1 MKKIL
6 LMLVA
11 LIATSFSAMAEDIYI
26 VAGSE
31 ELCGTAWDCTDLNN
45 KMTDNG
51 DGTYSKTFTNVAAMN
66 GYQFKVTKNGTEWY
80 GDEDGNNI
88 SFNVTTACD
97 VTITF
102 NATTLK
108 STVTGTGVQAY
119 VFNVEKV
126 IAVGNGAGAWLNG
139 VNWDPNADANKMTQV
154 ADKVYEISFD
164 NVPVGED
171 YMVKFATNGTWTD
184 NFGGIFEASG
194 KESDAMYNSGN
205 ITFNLE
211 KAGTVK
217 LRLDLSKF
225 DYATRTG
232 AKFVVT
238 LPGSEPAELTYF
250 MKHPW
255 GGADWTWKPMEENTD
270 EHKAVITIDSDGNII
285 DIEYGYYVRAE
296 YGGVEAAYLNTA
308 ASDEG
313 ASEKTIM
320 SMYNP
325 KKSEAC
331 YFSYYPSYDMLIVL
345 PASVADM
352 DIKLDPEPG
361 QYTGP
366 VNVKVNFINRTEP
379 LDYIKYSLNDGKK
392 MGGEKMV
399 YDENTGITLSESTRL
414 TVYVKLQRCSEEME
428 LGGDYVIEESTGIS
442 DATVSRVPAVKKIE
456 NGQVIIEHNGK
467 KFTATG
473 AQIK

>member
-31 ELCGTAWDCTDLNN
+31 ELCGTVWDGTDHNN

-51 DGTYSKTFTNVAAMN
+51 DGTYSKTFTNVAAKN
-66 GYQFKVTKNGTEWY
+66 GYQFKVVKNGVEWY
-80 GDEDGNNI
+80 GDEADNNI
-88 SFNVTTACD
+88 TFNVTTACD

-102 NATTLK
+102 NATTFK

-126 IAVGNGAGAWLNG
+126 VAVGNGVGAWLNG
-139 VNWDPNADANKMTQV
+139 AAWDPNADANKMTQV
-154 ADKVYEISFD
+154 ADKVYEITFD
-164 NVPVGED
+164 NVPVDEG
-171 YMVKFATNGTWTD
+171 YMVKFVTNGSWAD
-184 NFGGIFEASG
+184 NFGGFFEASG

-232 AKFVVT
+232 AKFVIT

-255 GGADWTWKPMEENTD
+255 GGGEWTWKPMAKNT
-270 EHKAVITIDSDGNII
+270 EKKFAMLDG
-285 DIEYGYYVRAE
+285 DGEVAE
-296 YGGVEAAYLNTA
+296 YGWVVNGKWGDNGVSINAKEDDTNSKWIAEPHTFSTPQLGE
-308 ASDEG
+308 D
-313 ASEKTIM
+313 
-320 SMYNP
+320 
-325 KKSEAC
+325 C
-331 YFSYYPSYDMLIVL
+331 RFFYFPEIQDFVIVIPERWAKAEVSFD
-345 PASVADM
+345 PA
-352 DIKLDPEPG
+352 PG
-361 QYTGP
+361 EYTGP
-366 VNVKVNFINRTEP
+366 LTVRVKCQNIPCEISNITYFLNDNNDELLYDDAKGIVLTESTNLAAFVNFA
-379 LDYIKYSLNDGKK
+379 DGS
-392 MGGEKMV
+392 
-399 YDENTGITLSESTRL
+399 TLTA
-414 TVYVKLQRCSEEME
+414 VGK
-428 LGGDYVIEESTGIS
+428 YVITTPTGVNDITTT
-442 DATVSRVPAVKKIE
+442 ANTKAQKVIE
-456 NGQVIIEHNGK
+456 NGQVLIIKDGK
-467 KFTATG
+467 KYNLLG
-473 AQIK
+473 NQVK

>member
-26 VAGSE
+26 VAGSGD
-31 ELCGTAWDCTDLNN
+31 LCGTSWDGTDLNN

-51 DGTYSKTFTNVAAMN
+51 DGTYSKTFTNVAVMN
-66 GYQFKVTKNGTEWY
+66 GYQFKVAKNGEEWY
-80 GDEDGNNI
+80 GDEAGNNI
-88 SFNVTTACD
+88 TFNVTTACD

-102 NATTLK
+102 NTTTFK

-126 IAVGNGAGAWLNG
+126 VAVGNGVGAWLNG
-139 VNWDPNADANKMTQV
+139 AAWDPNADANKMTQV
-154 ADKVYEISFD
+154 ADKVYEIAFD
-164 NVPVGED
+164 NVPVDEG
-171 YMVKFATNGTWTD
+171 YMVKFVTNGSWTD
-184 NFGGIFEASG
+184 NFGGFFEASG

-255 GGADWTWKPMEENTD
+255 GGGEWTWKPMAKNT
-270 EHKAVITIDSDGNII
+270 EKKFAMLDG
-285 DIEYGYYVRAE
+285 DGEVAE
-296 YGGVEAAYLNTA
+296 YGWIVNGKWGNNGVSINAKEDDTNSKWIAEPHTFSTPQLGE
-308 ASDEG
+308 D
-313 ASEKTIM
+313 
-320 SMYNP
+320 
-325 KKSEAC
+325 C
-331 YFSYYPSYDMLIVL
+331 RFFYFPEIQDFVIVIPERWAKAEVSFD
-345 PASVADM
+345 PASG
-352 DIKLDPEPG
+352 E
-361 QYTGP
+361 YTGP
-366 VNVKVNFINRTEP
+366 LTVRVKCQNIPCEISNITYFLNDNNDELLYDDAKGIVLTESTNLAAFVNFADGSTLTAVGKYVITTPTGVNDITTTANTKAQKVIDNGQV
-379 LDYIKYSLNDGKK
+379 LIIKDGKK
-392 MGGEKMV
+392 YNLLG
-399 YDENTGITLSESTRL
+399 NQ
-414 TVYVKLQRCSEEME
+414 VK
-428 LGGDYVIEESTGIS
+428 
-442 DATVSRVPAVKKIE
+442 
-456 NGQVIIEHNGK
+456 
-467 KFTATG
+467 
-473 AQIK
+473 

>member
-31 ELCGTAWDCTDLNN
+31 ELCGTVWDGTDHNN

-66 GYQFKVTKNGTEWY
+66 GYQFKVVKNGVEWY
-80 GDEDGNNI
+80 GDEADNNI
-88 SFNVTTACD
+88 TFNVTTACD

-102 NATTLK
+102 NATTFK

-126 IAVGNGAGAWLNG
+126 VAVGNGVGAWLNG
-139 VNWDPNADANKMTQV
+139 VEWDVNADANKMTQV
-154 ADKVYEISFD
+154 ADKVYEIAFD
-164 NVPVGED
+164 NVPVDEG
-171 YMVKFATNGTWTD
+171 YMVKFVTNGSWAD
-184 NFGGIFEASG
+184 NFGGFFEASG
-194 KESDAMYNSGN
+194 KESDAMYNSAN

-255 GGADWTWKPMEENTD
+255 GGGEWTWKPMAKNT
-270 EHKAVITIDSDGNII
+270 EKKFAMLDG
-285 DIEYGYYVRAE
+285 DGEVAE
-296 YGGVEAAYLNTA
+296 YGWIVNGKWGNNGVSINAKEDDTNSKWIAEPHTF
-308 ASDEG
+308 S
-313 ASEKTIM
+313 
-320 SMYNP
+320 NP
-325 KKSEAC
+325 QLGEDC
-331 YFSYYPSYDMLIVL
+331 RFFYFPEIQDFVIVIPERWAKVETSFD
-345 PASVADM
+345 PA
-352 DIKLDPEPG
+352 PG
-361 QYTGP
+361 EYTGP
-366 VNVKVNFINRTEP
+366 LTVRVKCQNIPCEISNITYFLNDNNDELLYDDAKGIVLTESTNLAAFVNFA
-379 LDYIKYSLNDGKK
+379 DGS
-392 MGGEKMV
+392 
-399 YDENTGITLSESTRL
+399 TLTA
-414 TVYVKLQRCSEEME
+414 VGK
-428 LGGDYVIEESTGIS
+428 YVITTPTGVNDITTT
-442 DATVSRVPAVKKIE
+442 ANTKAQKVIE
-456 NGQVIIEHNGK
+456 NGQVLIIKDGK
-467 KFTATG
+467 KYNLLG
-473 AQIK
+473 NQVK

>member
-1 MKKIL
+1 MWL
-6 LMLVA
+6 LA
-11 LIATSFSAMAEDIYI
+11 PTSFKVVKKSQ
-26 VAGSE
+26 
-31 ELCGTAWDCTDLNN
+31 
-45 KMTDNG
+45 NG
-51 DGTYSKTFTNVAAMN
+51 EQEWIGNADGTNVVFSVAS
-66 GYQFKVTKNGTEWY
+66 V
-80 GDEDGNNI
+80 
-88 SFNVTTACD
+88 CD

-102 NATTLK
+102 NPFDY
-108 STVTGTGVQAY
+108 SITVTGSGVQAY

-184 NFGGIFEASG
+184 NFGGFFEASG
-194 KESDAMYNSGN
+194 KESDAIYNSGN

-225 DYATRTG
+225 DYATHTG
-232 AKFVVT
+232 AKFVIT

-255 GGADWTWKPMEENTD
+255 GGADWTWKPMEKNTD
-270 EHKAVITIDSDGNII
+270 EHKALITIDSENNSI
-285 DIEYGYYVRAE
+285 DIDYGYYVRAE

-320 SMYNP
+320 SMYDP

-331 YFSYYPSYDMLIVL
+331 YFSYFPSCDMLIVL

-379 LDYIKYSLNDGKK
+379 LDYIKYSLN
-392 MGGEKMV
+392 GGEKMV
-399 YDENTGITLSESTRL
+399 YDENTGITISESTSL
-414 TVYVKLQRCSEEME
+414 IVYVKLQRCSGEMV

>member
-31 ELCGTAWDCTDLNN
+31 ELCGTVWDGTDHNN

-66 GYQFKVTKNGTEWY
+66 GYQFKVVKNGVEWY
-80 GDEDGNNI
+80 GDEADNNI
-88 SFNVTTACD
+88 TFNVTTACD

-102 NATTLK
+102 NATTFK

-126 IAVGNGAGAWLNG
+126 IAVGNGVGAWLNG
-139 VNWDPNADANKMTQV
+139 ASWAVDADANKMTQV

-164 NVPVGED
+164 NVPVDEG
-171 YMVKFATNGTWTD
+171 YMVKFVTNGSWAD
-184 NFGGIFEASG
+184 NFGGFFEASG
-194 KESDAMYNSGN
+194 KESDAMYNSAN

-255 GGADWTWKPMEENTD
+255 GGADWTWKPMAKNT
-270 EHKAVITIDSDGNII
+270 EKKFAMLDG
-285 DIEYGYYVRAE
+285 DGEVAE
-296 YGGVEAAYLNTA
+296 YGWIVNGKWGDNGVSINAKEDDTNSKWIAEPHTFSTPQLGE
-308 ASDEG
+308 D
-313 ASEKTIM
+313 
-320 SMYNP
+320 
-325 KKSEAC
+325 C
-331 YFSYYPSYDMLIVL
+331 RFFYFPEIQDFVIVIPERWAKVETSFD
-345 PASVADM
+345 PA
-352 DIKLDPEPG
+352 PG
-361 QYTGP
+361 EYTGP
-366 VNVKVNFINRTEP
+366 LTVRVKCQNIPCEISNITYILNDNNDELLYDDAKGIVLTESTNLAAFVNFA
-379 LDYIKYSLNDGKK
+379 DGS
-392 MGGEKMV
+392 
-399 YDENTGITLSESTRL
+399 TLTA
-414 TVYVKLQRCSEEME
+414 VGK
-428 LGGDYVIEESTGIS
+428 YVITTPTGVNDITTT
-442 DATVSRVPAVKKIE
+442 ATTTKAQKVIE
-456 NGQVIIEHNGK
+456 NGQVLIIKDGK
-467 KFTATG
+467 KYNLLG
-473 AQIK
+473 NQVK

>member
-31 ELCGTAWDCTDLNN
+31 ELCGTVWDGTDLNN

-51 DGTYSKTFTNVAAMN
+51 DGTYSKTFTNVAVKN
-66 GYQFKVTKNGTEWY
+66 GYQFKVVKNSTEWY
-80 GDEDGNNI
+80 GDEADNNI
-88 SFNVTTACD
+88 TFNVTTACD

-102 NATTLK
+102 NATTFK

-126 IAVGNGAGAWLNG
+126 VAVGNGVGAWLNG
-139 VNWDPNADANKMTQV
+139 ADWVVDADANKMTQV

-164 NVPVGED
+164 NVPVSEED
-171 YMVKFATNGTWTD
+171 YMVKFATNGSWAD

-211 KAGTVK
+211 KAGTVT

-255 GGADWTWKPMEENTD
+255 GGGDWTWKPMVKNTD
-270 EHKAVITIDSDGNII
+270 KKFAMLDG
-285 DIEYGYYVRAE
+285 DGEVAE
-296 YGGVEAAYLNTA
+296 YGWIVNGKWGDNGVSINAKEDDTNSKWIAEPHTFSTPQLGE
-308 ASDEG
+308 D
-313 ASEKTIM
+313 
-320 SMYNP
+320 
-325 KKSEAC
+325 C
-331 YFSYYPSYDMLIVL
+331 RFFYFPEHRDIVAVIPERWAKVETSFD
-345 PASVADM
+345 PA
-352 DIKLDPEPG
+352 PG
-361 QYTGP
+361 EYTGP
-366 VNVKVNFINRTEP
+366 LTVRVKCQNIPCEISNITYFLNDNNDELLYDDAKGIVLTESTNLAAFVNFA
-379 LDYIKYSLNDGKK
+379 DGS
-392 MGGEKMV
+392 
-399 YDENTGITLSESTRL
+399 TLTA
-414 TVYVKLQRCSEEME
+414 VGK
-428 LGGDYVIEESTGIS
+428 YVITTPTGVNDITTT
-442 DATVSRVPAVKKIE
+442 ATTKAQKVIE
-456 NGQVIIEHNGK
+456 NGQVLIIKDGK
-467 KFTATG
+467 KYNLLG
-473 AQIK
+473 NQVK

>member
-80 GDEDGNNI
+80 GDEAGNNI
-88 SFNVTTACD
+88 TFNVTTACD

-108 STVTGTGVQAY
+108 STVTVSGVQAY

-139 VNWDPNADANKMTQV
+139 ANWDVNADVNKMTEV

-171 YMVKFATNGTWTD
+171 YMVKFATNGTWAD
-184 NFGGIFEASG
+184 NFGGFFEASG

-232 AKFVVT
+232 AKFVIT

-379 LDYIKYSLNDGKK
+379 LDYIKYSLNDG
-392 MGGEKMV
+392 EKMV
-399 YDENTGITLSESTRL
+399 YDENTGITLSESTSL
-414 TVYVKLQRCSEEME
+414 TVYLKLQRWSQEVI
-428 LGGDYVIEESTGIS
+428 LGGDYVIEEASGIS

>member
-31 ELCGTAWDCTDLNN
+31 ELCGTVWDGTDHNN

-66 GYQFKVTKNGTEWY
+66 GYQFKVVKNGVEWY
-80 GDEDGNNI
+80 GDEADNNI
-88 SFNVTTACD
+88 TFNVTTACD

-102 NATTLK
+102 NATTFK

-126 IAVGNGAGAWLNG
+126 VAVGNGVGAWLNG
-139 VNWDPNADANKMTQV
+139 AAWDPNADANKMTQV
-154 ADKVYEISFD
+154 ADKVYEIAFD
-164 NVPVGED
+164 NVPVDEG
-171 YMVKFATNGTWTD
+171 YMVKFVTNGSWAD
-184 NFGGIFEASG
+184 NFGGFFEASG
-194 KESDAMYNSGN
+194 KESDAMYNSAN

-211 KAGTVK
+211 KSGTVK

-255 GGADWTWKPMEENTD
+255 GGGEWTWKPMAKNT
-270 EHKAVITIDSDGNII
+270 EKKFAMTDG
-285 DIEYGYYVRAE
+285 DGEVAE
-296 YGGVEAAYLNTA
+296 YGWIVNGKWGNNGVSINAKEDDTNSKWIAEPHTFSTPQLGE
-308 ASDEG
+308 D
-313 ASEKTIM
+313 
-320 SMYNP
+320 
-325 KKSEAC
+325 C
-331 YFSYYPSYDMLIVL
+331 RFFYFPEIQDFVIVIPERWAKVETSFD
-345 PASVADM
+345 PA
-352 DIKLDPEPG
+352 PG
-361 QYTGP
+361 EYTGP
-366 VNVKVNFINRTEP
+366 LTVRVKCQNIPCEISNITYVLNDNNDELLYDDAKGIVLTESTNLAAFVNFA
-379 LDYIKYSLNDGKK
+379 DGS
-392 MGGEKMV
+392 
-399 YDENTGITLSESTRL
+399 TLTA
-414 TVYVKLQRCSEEME
+414 VGK
-428 LGGDYVIEESTGIS
+428 YVITTPTGVNDITTT
-442 DATVSRVPAVKKIE
+442 ANTKAQKVIE
-456 NGQVIIEHNGK
+456 NGQVLIIKDGK
-467 KFTATG
+467 KYNLLG
-473 AQIK
+473 NQVK

>member
-31 ELCGTAWDCTDLNN
+31 ELCGTVWDGTDHNN

-66 GYQFKVTKNGTEWY
+66 GYQFKVVKNGVEWY
-80 GDEDGNNI
+80 GDEADNNI
-88 SFNVTTACD
+88 TFNVTTACD

-102 NATTLK
+102 NATTFK

-126 IAVGNGAGAWLNG
+126 VAVGNGVGAWLNG
-139 VNWDPNADANKMTQV
+139 ANWDPNADANKMTQV
-154 ADKVYEISFD
+154 ADKVYEIAFD
-164 NVPVGED
+164 NVPVDEG
-171 YMVKFATNGTWTD
+171 YMVKFVTNGSWAD
-184 NFGGIFEASG
+184 NFGGFFEASG
-194 KESDAMYNSGN
+194 KESDAMYNSAN

-255 GGADWTWKPMEENTD
+255 GGGEWAWKPMAKNT
-270 EHKAVITIDSDGNII
+270 EKKFAMLDG
-285 DIEYGYYVRAE
+285 DGEVAE
-296 YGGVEAAYLNTA
+296 YGWIVNGKWGNNGVSINAKEDDTNSKWIAKPHTTFNPQLGEDCRFIYFPQT
-308 ASDEG
+308 SD
-313 ASEKTIM
+313 
-320 SMYNP
+320 
-325 KKSEAC
+325 
-331 YFSYYPSYDMLIVL
+331 DVIVIPERVTNAEVSFD
-345 PASVADM
+345 PA
-352 DIKLDPEPG
+352 PG
-361 QYTGP
+361 EYTGP
-366 VNVKVNFINRTEP
+366 LTVRVKYNNLPGEISNITYFLNNNNDELLYDDAKGIVLTESTNLVAFVNFT
-379 LDYIKYSLNDGKK
+379 DGN
-392 MGGEKMV
+392 V
-399 YDENTGITLSESTRL
+399 LS
-414 TVYVKLQRCSEEME
+414 VVGK
-428 LGGDYVIEESTGIS
+428 YVITMPTGVNDITT
-442 DATVSRVPAVKKIE
+442 ATTTKAQKVIE
-456 NGQVIIEHNGK
+456 NGQVLIIKDGK
-467 KFTATG
+467 KYNLLG
-473 AQIK
+473 NQVK

>member
-31 ELCGTAWDCTDLNN
+31 ELCGTVWDGTDLNN

-66 GYQFKVTKNGTEWY
+66 GYQFKVVKNSVEWY
-80 GDEDGNNI
+80 GDEADNNI
-88 SFNVTTACD
+88 TFNVTTACD

-102 NATTLK
+102 NATTFK

-126 IAVGNGAGAWLNG
+126 VAVGNGVGAWLNG
-139 VNWDPNADANKMTQV
+139 VEWDVNADANKMTQV

-164 NVPVGED
+164 NVPVDEG
-171 YMVKFATNGTWTD
+171 YMVKFVTNGSWAD

-211 KAGTVK
+211 KAGTVT

-238 LPGSEPAELTYF
+238 LPGSEPAEPTYF

-255 GGADWTWKPMEENTD
+255 GGADWTWKPMAKNT
-270 EHKAVITIDSDGNII
+270 EKKFAMLDG
-285 DIEYGYYVRAE
+285 DGEVAE
-296 YGGVEAAYLNTA
+296 YGWIVNGKWGDNGVSINAKEDDTNSKWIAEPHTFSTPQLGE
-308 ASDEG
+308 D
-313 ASEKTIM
+313 
-320 SMYNP
+320 
-325 KKSEAC
+325 C
-331 YFSYYPSYDMLIVL
+331 RFFYFPEIQDFVIVIPERWAKVETSFD
-345 PASVADM
+345 PA
-352 DIKLDPEPG
+352 PG
-361 QYTGP
+361 EYTGP
-366 VNVKVNFINRTEP
+366 LTVRVKCQNAPCEISKITYFLNDNNDELLYDDAKGIVLTESTNLAAFVNFA
-379 LDYIKYSLNDGKK
+379 DGS
-392 MGGEKMV
+392 
-399 YDENTGITLSESTRL
+399 TLTA
-414 TVYVKLQRCSEEME
+414 VGK
-428 LGGDYVIEESTGIS
+428 YVITTPTGVNDITTT
-442 DATVSRVPAVKKIE
+442 ATTKAQKVIE
-456 NGQVIIEHNGK
+456 NGQVLIIKDGK
-467 KFTATG
+467 KYNLLG
-473 AQIK
+473 NQVK

>member
-31 ELCGTAWDCTDLNN
+31 ELCGTVWDGTDHNN

-66 GYQFKVTKNGTEWY
+66 GYQFKVVKNGVEWY
-80 GDEDGNNI
+80 GDEADNNI
-88 SFNVTTACD
+88 TFNVTTACD

-102 NATTLK
+102 NTTTFK

-126 IAVGNGAGAWLNG
+126 VAVGNGVGAWLNG
-139 VNWDPNADANKMTQV
+139 AAWDPNADANKMTQV
-154 ADKVYEISFD
+154 ADKVYEIAFD
-164 NVPVGED
+164 NVPVDEG
-171 YMVKFATNGTWTD
+171 YMVKFVTNGSWAD
-184 NFGGIFEASG
+184 NFGGFFEASG

-255 GGADWTWKPMEENTD
+255 GGGEWTWKPMAKNT
-270 EHKAVITIDSDGNII
+270 EKKFAMLDG
-285 DIEYGYYVRAE
+285 DGEVAE
-296 YGGVEAAYLNTA
+296 YGWIVNGKWGNNGVSINAKEDDTNSKWIAEPHTFSTPQLGE
-308 ASDEG
+308 D
-313 ASEKTIM
+313 
-320 SMYNP
+320 
-325 KKSEAC
+325 C
-331 YFSYYPSYDMLIVL
+331 RFFYFPEIQDFVIVIPERWAKVETSFD
-345 PASVADM
+345 PA
-352 DIKLDPEPG
+352 PG
-361 QYTGP
+361 EYTGP
-366 VNVKVNFINRTEP
+366 LTVRVKCQNIPCEISNITYVLNDNNDELLYDDAKGIVLTESTNLAAFVNFA
-379 LDYIKYSLNDGKK
+379 DGS
-392 MGGEKMV
+392 
-399 YDENTGITLSESTRL
+399 TLTA
-414 TVYVKLQRCSEEME
+414 VGK
-428 LGGDYVIEESTGIS
+428 YVITTPTGVNDITTT
-442 DATVSRVPAVKKIE
+442 ANTKAQKVIE
-456 NGQVIIEHNGK
+456 NGQVLIIKDGK
-467 KFTATG
+467 KYNLLG
-473 AQIK
+473 NQVK

>member
-31 ELCGTAWDCTDLNN
+31 ELCGTVWDGTDHNN

-66 GYQFKVTKNGTEWY
+66 GYQFKVVKNGVEWY
-80 GDEDGNNI
+80 GDEADNNI
-88 SFNVTTACD
+88 TFNVTTACD

-102 NATTLK
+102 NATTFK

-126 IAVGNGAGAWLNG
+126 VAVGNGVGAWLNDAA
-139 VNWDPNADANKMTQV
+139 WDPNADANKMTQV
-154 ADKVYEISFD
+154 ADKVYEITFD
-164 NVPVGED
+164 NVPVDEG
-171 YMVKFATNGTWTD
+171 YMVKFVTNGSWAD
-184 NFGGIFEASG
+184 NFGGFFEASG
-194 KESDAMYNSGN
+194 KESDAMYNSAN

-255 GGADWTWKPMEENTD
+255 GGADWAWKPMAKNT
-270 EHKAVITIDSDGNII
+270 EKKFAMLDG
-285 DIEYGYYVRAE
+285 DGEVAE
-296 YGGVEAAYLNTA
+296 YGWIVNGKWGNNGVSINAKEDDTNSKWIAKPHTTFNPQLGEDCRFIYFPQT
-308 ASDEG
+308 SD
-313 ASEKTIM
+313 
-320 SMYNP
+320 
-325 KKSEAC
+325 
-331 YFSYYPSYDMLIVL
+331 DVIVIPERVTNAEVSFD
-345 PASVADM
+345 PA
-352 DIKLDPEPG
+352 PG
-361 QYTGP
+361 EYTGP
-366 VNVKVNFINRTEP
+366 LTVRVKYNNLPGEISNITYFLNNNNDELLYDDAKGIVLTESTNLVAFVNFT
-379 LDYIKYSLNDGKK
+379 DGN
-392 MGGEKMV
+392 V
-399 YDENTGITLSESTRL
+399 LS
-414 TVYVKLQRCSEEME
+414 VVGK
-428 LGGDYVIEESTGIS
+428 YVITMPTGVNDITTT
-442 DATVSRVPAVKKIE
+442 ATTKAQKVIE
-456 NGQVIIEHNGK
+456 NGQVLIIKDGK
-467 KFTATG
+467 KYNLLG
-473 AQIK
+473 NQVK

>member
-31 ELCGTAWDCTDLNN
+31 ELCGTVWDGTDHNN

-66 GYQFKVTKNGTEWY
+66 GYQFKVVKNGVEWY
-80 GDEDGNNI
+80 GDEADNNI
-88 SFNVTTACD
+88 TFNVTTACD

-102 NATTLK
+102 NATTFK

-126 IAVGNGAGAWLNG
+126 VAVGNGVGAWLNG
-139 VNWDPNADANKMTQV
+139 ANWDPNADANKMTQV
-154 ADKVYEISFD
+154 ADKVYEIAFD
-164 NVPVGED
+164 NVPVDEG
-171 YMVKFATNGTWTD
+171 YMVKFVTNGSWAD
-184 NFGGIFEASG
+184 NFGGFFEASG

-211 KAGTVK
+211 KAGTVT

-255 GGADWTWKPMEENTD
+255 GGGDWTWKPMAKNTD
-270 EHKAVITIDSDGNII
+270 KKFAMLDG
-285 DIEYGYYVRAE
+285 DGEVAE
-296 YGGVEAAYLNTA
+296 YGWIVNGKWGNNGVSINAKEDDTNSKWIAEPHTF
-308 ASDEG
+308 S
-313 ASEKTIM
+313 
-320 SMYNP
+320 NP
-325 KKSEAC
+325 QLGEDC
-331 YFSYYPSYDMLIVL
+331 RFFYFPEIQDFVIVIPERWAKVETSFD
-345 PASVADM
+345 PA
-352 DIKLDPEPG
+352 PG
-361 QYTGP
+361 EYTGP
-366 VNVKVNFINRTEP
+366 LTVRVKCQNIPCEISNITYFLNDNNDELLYDDAKGIVLTESTNLAAFVNFA
-379 LDYIKYSLNDGKK
+379 DGS
-392 MGGEKMV
+392 
-399 YDENTGITLSESTRL
+399 TLTA
-414 TVYVKLQRCSEEME
+414 VGK
-428 LGGDYVIEESTGIS
+428 YVITTPTGVNDITTT
-442 DATVSRVPAVKKIE
+442 ATTKAQKVIE
-456 NGQVIIEHNGK
+456 NGQVLIIKDGK
-467 KFTATG
+467 KYNLLG
-473 AQIK
+473 NQVK

>member
-31 ELCGTAWDCTDLNN
+31 ELCGTVWDGTDLNN

-51 DGTYSKTFTNVAAMN
+51 DGTYSKTFTNVAVKN
-66 GYQFKVTKNGTEWY
+66 GYQFKVVKNSTEWY
-80 GDEDGNNI
+80 GDEADNNI
-88 SFNVTTACD
+88 TFNVTTACD

-102 NATTLK
+102 NTTTFK

-126 IAVGNGAGAWLNG
+126 VAVGNGVGAWLNG
-139 VNWDPNADANKMTQV
+139 ADWVVDADANKMTQV

-164 NVPVGED
+164 NVPVGEED
-171 YMVKFATNGTWTD
+171 YMVKFATNGSWAD

-211 KAGTVK
+211 KAGTVT

-255 GGADWTWKPMEENTD
+255 GGGDWTWKPMAKNTD
-270 EHKAVITIDSDGNII
+270 KKFAMLDG
-285 DIEYGYYVRAE
+285 DGEVAE
-296 YGGVEAAYLNTA
+296 YGWIVNGKWGDNGVSINAKEDDTNSKWIA
-308 ASDEG
+308 
-313 ASEKTIM
+313 
-320 SMYNP
+320 NP
-325 KKSEAC
+325 HTFSNPQLGEDC
-331 YFSYYPSYDMLIVL
+331 RFFYFPEIQDFVIVIPERWAKVETSFD
-345 PASVADM
+345 PA
-352 DIKLDPEPG
+352 PG
-361 QYTGP
+361 EYTGP
-366 VNVKVNFINRTEP
+366 LTVRVKCQNIPCEISNIKYFLNDNNDELLYDDAKGIVLTESTNLAAFVNFA
-379 LDYIKYSLNDGKK
+379 DGS
-392 MGGEKMV
+392 
-399 YDENTGITLSESTRL
+399 TLTA
-414 TVYVKLQRCSEEME
+414 VGK
-428 LGGDYVIEESTGIS
+428 YVITTPTGVNDITTT
-442 DATVSRVPAVKKIE
+442 ATTNAQKVIE
-456 NGQVIIEHNGK
+456 NGQVLIIKDGK
-467 KFTATG
+467 KYNLLG
-473 AQIK
+473 NQVK

>member
-31 ELCGTAWDCTDLNN
+31 ELCGTVWDGTDLNN

-51 DGTYSKTFTNVAAMN
+51 DGTYSKTFTNVAVKN
-66 GYQFKVTKNGTEWY
+66 GYQFKVVKNSTEWY
-80 GDEDGNNI
+80 GDEADNNI
-88 SFNVTTACD
+88 TFNVTTACD

-102 NATTLK
+102 NATTFK

-126 IAVGNGAGAWLNG
+126 VAVGNGVGAWLNG
-139 VNWDPNADANKMTQV
+139 ADWVVDADANKMTQV

-164 NVPVGED
+164 NVPVGEED
-171 YMVKFATNGTWTD
+171 YMVKFATNGSWTD

-211 KAGTVK
+211 KAGTVT

-255 GGADWTWKPMEENTD
+255 GGADWAWKPMAKNT
-270 EHKAVITIDSDGNII
+270 EKKFAMLDG
-285 DIEYGYYVRAE
+285 DGEVAE
-296 YGGVEAAYLNTA
+296 YGWIVNGKWGNNGVSINAKEDDTNSKWIAEPHTF
-308 ASDEG
+308 S
-313 ASEKTIM
+313 
-320 SMYNP
+320 NP
-325 KKSEAC
+325 QLGEDC
-331 YFSYYPSYDMLIVL
+331 RFFYFPEIQDFVIVVPERWAKVETSFD
-345 PASVADM
+345 PA
-352 DIKLDPEPG
+352 PG
-361 QYTGP
+361 EYTGP
-366 VNVKVNFINRTEP
+366 LTVRVKCQNIPCEISNITYFLNDNNDELLYDDAKGIVLTESTNLAAFVNFA
-379 LDYIKYSLNDGKK
+379 DG
-392 MGGEKMV
+392 
-399 YDENTGITLSESTRL
+399 NTL
-414 TVYVKLQRCSEEME
+414 TAVGK
-428 LGGDYVIEESTGIS
+428 YVITTPTGVNDITTT
-442 DATVSRVPAVKKIE
+442 ATTKAQKVIE
-456 NGQVIIEHNGK
+456 NGQVLIIKDGK
-467 KFTATG
+467 KYNLLG
-473 AQIK
+473 NQVK

>member
-31 ELCGTAWDCTDLNN
+31 ELCGTVWDGTDHNN

-66 GYQFKVTKNGTEWY
+66 GYQFKVVKNGVEWY
-80 GDEDGNNI
+80 GDEADNNI
-88 SFNVTTACD
+88 TFNVTTACD

-102 NATTLK
+102 NATTFK

-126 IAVGNGAGAWLNG
+126 VAVGNGVGAWLNG
-139 VNWDPNADANKMTQV
+139 AAWDPNADANKMTQV
-154 ADKVYEISFD
+154 ADKVYEIAFD
-164 NVPVGED
+164 NVPVDEG
-171 YMVKFATNGTWTD
+171 YMVKFVTNGSWAD
-184 NFGGIFEASG
+184 NFGGFFEASG
-194 KESDAMYNSGN
+194 KESDAMYNSAN

-255 GGADWTWKPMEENTD
+255 GGGEWTWKPMAKNT
-270 EHKAVITIDSDGNII
+270 EKKFAMLDG
-285 DIEYGYYVRAE
+285 DGEVAE
-296 YGGVEAAYLNTA
+296 YGWIVNGKWGNNGVSINAKEDDTNSKWIAEPHTF
-308 ASDEG
+308 S
-313 ASEKTIM
+313 
-320 SMYNP
+320 NP
-325 KKSEAC
+325 QLGEDC
-331 YFSYYPSYDMLIVL
+331 RFFYFPEIQDFVIVIPERWAKVETSFD
-345 PASVADM
+345 PA
-352 DIKLDPEPG
+352 PG
-361 QYTGP
+361 EYTGP
-366 VNVKVNFINRTEP
+366 LTVRVKCQNIPCEISNITYFLNDNNDELLYDDAKGIVLTESTNLAAFVNFT
-379 LDYIKYSLNDGKK
+379 DGS
-392 MGGEKMV
+392 
-399 YDENTGITLSESTRL
+399 TLTA
-414 TVYVKLQRCSEEME
+414 VGK
-428 LGGDYVIEESTGIS
+428 YVITTPTGVNDITTT
-442 DATVSRVPAVKKIE
+442 ATTKAQKVIE
-456 NGQVIIEHNGK
+456 NGQVLIIKDGK
-467 KFTATG
+467 KYNLLG
-473 AQIK
+473 NQVK

>member
-31 ELCGTAWDCTDLNN
+31 ELCGTVWDGTDLNN

-51 DGTYSKTFTNVAAMN
+51 DGTYSKTFTNVAVKN
-66 GYQFKVTKNGTEWY
+66 GYQFKVVKNSTEWY
-80 GDEDGNNI
+80 GDEADNNI
-88 SFNVTTACD
+88 TFNVTTACD

-102 NATTLK
+102 NATTFK

-126 IAVGNGAGAWLNG
+126 VAVGNGVGAWLNG
-139 VNWDPNADANKMTQV
+139 ADWVVDADANKMTQV

-164 NVPVGED
+164 NVPVGEED
-171 YMVKFATNGTWTD
+171 YMVKFATNGSWAD

-211 KAGTVK
+211 KAGTVT

-255 GGADWTWKPMEENTD
+255 GGADWTWKPMAKNT
-270 EHKAVITIDSDGNII
+270 EKKFAMLDG
-285 DIEYGYYVRAE
+285 DGEVAE
-296 YGGVEAAYLNTA
+296 YGWIVNGKWGDNGVSINAKEDDTNSKWIAEPHTFSTPQLGE
-308 ASDEG
+308 D
-313 ASEKTIM
+313 
-320 SMYNP
+320 
-325 KKSEAC
+325 C
-331 YFSYYPSYDMLIVL
+331 RFFYFPEHQDLVVVIPERWAKVETSFD
-345 PASVADM
+345 PA
-352 DIKLDPEPG
+352 PG
-361 QYTGP
+361 EYTGP
-366 VNVKVNFINRTEP
+366 LTVRVKCQNAPCEISKITYFLNDNNDELLYDDAKGIVLTESTNLAAFVNFA
-379 LDYIKYSLNDGKK
+379 DGS
-392 MGGEKMV
+392 
-399 YDENTGITLSESTRL
+399 TLAA
-414 TVYVKLQRCSEEME
+414 VGK
-428 LGGDYVIEESTGIS
+428 YVITTPTGVNDITTT
-442 DATVSRVPAVKKIE
+442 ATTKAQKVIE
-456 NGQVIIEHNGK
+456 NGQVLIIKDGK
-467 KFTATG
+467 KYNLLG
-473 AQIK
+473 NQVK

>member
-31 ELCGTAWDCTDLNN
+31 ELCGTVWDGTDHNN

-66 GYQFKVTKNGTEWY
+66 GYQFKVVKNGVEWY
-80 GDEDGNNI
+80 GDEADNNI
-88 SFNVTTACD
+88 TFNVTTACD

-102 NATTLK
+102 NATTFK

-126 IAVGNGAGAWLNG
+126 VAVGNGVGAWLNG
-139 VNWDPNADANKMTQV
+139 ANWDPNADANKMTQV
-154 ADKVYEISFD
+154 ADKVYEIAFD
-164 NVPVGED
+164 NVPVDEG
-171 YMVKFATNGTWTD
+171 YMVKFVTNGSWAD
-184 NFGGIFEASG
+184 NFGGFFEASG
-194 KESDAMYNSGN
+194 KESDAMYNSAN

-255 GGADWTWKPMEENTD
+255 GGGEWAWKPMAKNT
-270 EHKAVITIDSDGNII
+270 EKKFAMTDG
-285 DIEYGYYVRAE
+285 DGEVAE
-296 YGGVEAAYLNTA
+296 YGWIVNGKWGNNGVSINAKEDDTNSKWIAKPHTTFNPQLGEDCRFIYFPQT
-308 ASDEG
+308 SD
-313 ASEKTIM
+313 
-320 SMYNP
+320 
-325 KKSEAC
+325 
-331 YFSYYPSYDMLIVL
+331 DVIVIPERVTNAEVSFD
-345 PASVADM
+345 PA
-352 DIKLDPEPG
+352 PG
-361 QYTGP
+361 EYTGP
-366 VNVKVNFINRTEP
+366 LTVRVKYNNLPGEISNITYFLNNNNDELLYDDAKGIVLTESTNLVAFVNFT
-379 LDYIKYSLNDGKK
+379 DGN
-392 MGGEKMV
+392 V
-399 YDENTGITLSESTRL
+399 LS
-414 TVYVKLQRCSEEME
+414 VVGK
-428 LGGDYVIEESTGIS
+428 YVITMPTGVNDITTT
-442 DATVSRVPAVKKIE
+442 ATTKAQKVIE
-456 NGQVIIEHNGK
+456 NGQVLIIKDGK
-467 KFTATG
+467 KYNLLG
-473 AQIK
+473 NQVK

>member
-31 ELCGTAWDCTDLNN
+31 ELCGTVWDGTDHNN

-51 DGTYSKTFTNVAAMN
+51 DGTYSKTFTNVAAKN
-66 GYQFKVTKNGTEWY
+66 GYQFKVVKNSEEWY
-80 GDEDGNNI
+80 GDEAGNNI

-102 NATTLK
+102 NATTFK

-126 IAVGNGAGAWLNG
+126 VAVGNGVGAWLNG
-139 VNWDPNADANKMTQV
+139 AAWDPNADANKMTQV
-154 ADKVYEISFD
+154 ADKVYEITFD
-164 NVPVGED
+164 NVPVDEG
-171 YMVKFATNGTWTD
+171 YMVKFVTNGSWAD
-184 NFGGIFEASG
+184 NFGGFFEASG

-211 KAGTVK
+211 KAGTVT

-255 GGADWTWKPMEENTD
+255 GGADWTWKPMAKNT
-270 EHKAVITIDSDGNII
+270 EKKFAMLDG
-285 DIEYGYYVRAE
+285 DGEVAE
-296 YGGVEAAYLNTA
+296 YGWIVNGKWGNNGVSINAKEDDTNSKWIAEPHTF
-308 ASDEG
+308 STPQFGED
-313 ASEKTIM
+313 
-320 SMYNP
+320 
-325 KKSEAC
+325 C
-331 YFSYYPSYDMLIVL
+331 RFFYFPEIQDFVIVIPERWAKVETSFD
-345 PASVADM
+345 PA
-352 DIKLDPEPG
+352 PG
-361 QYTGP
+361 EYTGP
-366 VNVKVNFINRTEP
+366 LTVRVKCQNIPCEISNITYFLNDNNDELLYDDAKGIVLTESTNLAAFVNFA
-379 LDYIKYSLNDGKK
+379 DGS
-392 MGGEKMV
+392 
-399 YDENTGITLSESTRL
+399 TLTA
-414 TVYVKLQRCSEEME
+414 VGK
-428 LGGDYVIEESTGIS
+428 YVITTPTGVNDITTT
-442 DATVSRVPAVKKIE
+442 ATTKAQKVIE
-456 NGQVIIEHNGK
+456 NGQVLIIKDGK
-467 KFTATG
+467 KYNLLG
-473 AQIK
+473 NQVK

>member
-1 MKKIL
+1 MKKNL

-31 ELCGTAWDCTDLNN
+31 ELCGTVWDGTDHNN

-66 GYQFKVTKNGTEWY
+66 GYQFKVVKNGVEWY
-80 GDEDGNNI
+80 GDEADNNI
-88 SFNVTTACD
+88 TFNVTTACD

-102 NATTLK
+102 NTTTFK

-126 IAVGNGAGAWLNG
+126 IAVGNGAGAWLNDAA
-139 VNWDPNADANKMTQV
+139 WDPNADVNKMTEV
-154 ADKVYEISFD
+154 ADKVYEITFD
-164 NVPVGED
+164 NVPVDEG
-171 YMVKFATNGTWTD
+171 YMVKFATNGSWTD
-184 NFGGIFEASG
+184 NFGGFFEASG

-238 LPGSEPAELTYF
+238 LPGSEPAELSYF

-255 GGADWTWKPMEENTD
+255 GGGEWTWKPMVKNTD
-270 EHKAVITIDSDGNII
+270 KKFAMLDG
-285 DIEYGYYVRAE
+285 DGEVAE
-296 YGGVEAAYLNTA
+296 YGWVVNGKWGDNGVSINAKEDDTNSKWIAEPHTFSTPQLGEDCRFFYF
-308 ASDEG
+308 
-313 ASEKTIM
+313 
-320 SMYNP
+320 P
-325 KKSEAC
+325 KIQD
-331 YFSYYPSYDMLIVL
+331 FVIVIPERWAKVETSFD
-345 PASVADM
+345 PA
-352 DIKLDPEPG
+352 PG
-361 QYTGP
+361 EYTGP
-366 VNVKVNFINRTEP
+366 LTVRVKCQNIPCEISNITYFLNDNNDELLYDDAKGIVLTESTNLAAFVNFA
-379 LDYIKYSLNDGKK
+379 DGS
-392 MGGEKMV
+392 
-399 YDENTGITLSESTRL
+399 TLTA
-414 TVYVKLQRCSEEME
+414 VGK
-428 LGGDYVIEESTGIS
+428 YVITTPTGVNDITTT
-442 DATVSRVPAVKKIE
+442 ANTKAQKVIE
-456 NGQVIIEHNGK
+456 NGQVLIIKDGK
-467 KFTATG
+467 KYNLLG
-473 AQIK
+473 NQVK

>member
-31 ELCGTAWDCTDLNN
+31 ELCGTVWDGTDLNN

-51 DGTYSKTFTNVAAMN
+51 DGTYSKTFTNVAVKN
-66 GYQFKVTKNGTEWY
+66 GYQFKVVKNSTEWY
-80 GDEDGNNI
+80 GDEADNNI
-88 SFNVTTACD
+88 TFNVTTACD

-102 NATTLK
+102 NTTTFK

-126 IAVGNGAGAWLNG
+126 VAVGNGVGAWLNG
-139 VNWDPNADANKMTQV
+139 ADWVVDADANKMTQV

-164 NVPVGED
+164 NVPVGEED
-171 YMVKFATNGTWTD
+171 YMVKFATNGSWAD

-211 KAGTVK
+211 KAGTVT

-255 GGADWTWKPMEENTD
+255 GGGDWTWKPMVKNTD
-270 EHKAVITIDSDGNII
+270 KKFAMLDG
-285 DIEYGYYVRAE
+285 DGEVAE
-296 YGGVEAAYLNTA
+296 YGWIVNGKWGDNGVSINAKEDDTNSKWIA
-308 ASDEG
+308 
-313 ASEKTIM
+313 
-320 SMYNP
+320 NP
-325 KKSEAC
+325 HTFSNPQLGEDC
-331 YFSYYPSYDMLIVL
+331 RFFYFPEIQDFVIVIPERWAKVDVSFD
-345 PASVADM
+345 PA
-352 DIKLDPEPG
+352 PG
-361 QYTGP
+361 EYTGP
-366 VNVKVNFINRTEP
+366 LTVRVKCQNIPCEISNITYFLNDNNDELLYDDAKGIVLTESTNLAAFVNFA
-379 LDYIKYSLNDGKK
+379 DGS
-392 MGGEKMV
+392 
-399 YDENTGITLSESTRL
+399 TLTA
-414 TVYVKLQRCSEEME
+414 VGK
-428 LGGDYVIEESTGIS
+428 YVITTPTGVNDITTT
-442 DATVSRVPAVKKIE
+442 ATTKAQKVIE
-456 NGQVIIEHNGK
+456 NGQVLIVKDGK
-467 KFTATG
+467 KYNLLG
-473 AQIK
+473 NQVK

>member
-31 ELCGTAWDCTDLNN
+31 ELCGTVWDGTDHNN

-66 GYQFKVTKNGTEWY
+66 GYQFKVVKNGVEWY
-80 GDEDGNNI
+80 GDEADNNI
-88 SFNVTTACD
+88 TFNVTTACD

-102 NATTLK
+102 NATTFK

-126 IAVGNGAGAWLNG
+126 IAVGNGAGAWLNDAA
-139 VNWDPNADANKMTQV
+139 WDPNADANKMTQV
-154 ADKVYEISFD
+154 ADKVYEIAFD
-164 NVPVGED
+164 NVPVDEG
-171 YMVKFATNGTWTD
+171 YMVKFVTNGSWAD
-184 NFGGIFEASG
+184 NFGGFFEASG
-194 KESDAMYNSGN
+194 KESDAMYNSAN

-232 AKFVVT
+232 AKFVIT

-255 GGADWTWKPMEENTD
+255 GGGEWAWKPMAKNT
-270 EHKAVITIDSDGNII
+270 EKKFAMTDG
-285 DIEYGYYVRAE
+285 DGEVAE
-296 YGGVEAAYLNTA
+296 YGWIVNGKWGNNGVSINAKEDDTNSKWIAKPHTTFNPQLGEDCRFIYFPQT
-308 ASDEG
+308 SD
-313 ASEKTIM
+313 
-320 SMYNP
+320 
-325 KKSEAC
+325 
-331 YFSYYPSYDMLIVL
+331 DVIVIPERVTNAEVSFD
-345 PASVADM
+345 PA
-352 DIKLDPEPG
+352 PG
-361 QYTGP
+361 EYTGP
-366 VNVKVNFINRTEP
+366 LTVRVKYNNLPGEISNITYFLNNNNDELLYDDAKGIVLTESTNLVAFVNFT
-379 LDYIKYSLNDGKK
+379 DGN
-392 MGGEKMV
+392 V
-399 YDENTGITLSESTRL
+399 LS
-414 TVYVKLQRCSEEME
+414 VVGK
-428 LGGDYVIEESTGIS
+428 YVITMPTGVNDITTT
-442 DATVSRVPAVKKIE
+442 ANTKAQKVIE
-456 NGQVIIEHNGK
+456 NGQVLIIKDGK
-467 KFTATG
+467 KYNLLG
-473 AQIK
+473 NQVK